1 MIQVALMIALCIA
14 SFVAGGILWGLAY
27 GTELPD
33 MLRIAFRDTRKY
45 THKERLEADDRAR
58 ALEATIRTLE
68 KQLSTLADHAA
79 RLERNF
85 PTSLEGAVGLEG
97 GYDSTLYPKTSA
109 ANNPQND
116 RLRPVPPPPQSQVVE
131 EPQQPSGAEDEK
143 RHEDCY

>member
-1 MIQVALMIALCIA
+1 MIWDIVGAAAFGFLCGC
-14 SFVAGGILWGLAY
+14 FLGILTG
-27 GTELPD
+27 GKQEIQTN
-33 MLRIAFRDTRKY
+33 RK
-45 THKERLEADDRAR
+45 
-58 ALEATIRTLE
+58 LEATIRTLE

-79 RLERNF
+79 ALERNF